1 MFDGII
7 RGAQD
12 LLQNFFWSILQPL
25 IELIK
30 SLVDALI
37 NGVLGLDIFTDNEY
51 ISGAYACAVA
61 IMFLIIPAKIA
72 YELVTAMVKDDDAG
86 LDVHKK
92 MGSAILG
99 IMIAVSLTVGVTTI
113 INPAVKDISQ
123 KILSVNMVTKDASGN
138 EVKNYDVGDS
148 LIKTVLVS
156 FGGMAEGGPYGAS
169 KFMEAYNG
177 QTLNITERYDMD
189 GETDIV
195 DQDAEGEKS
204 AQEEAENPPEDTD
217 MPADAPDQAKEEV
230 KETTKAHKKYDYVW
244 QFGMFMSIVGCAIYV
259 VLLFM
264 LIIQIAVRMIAI
276 GFYYI
281 IGPIC
286 CTSLT
291 NYQNP
296 QMFNVWRNTLL
307 GQWAMNVTQIFLL
320 SLFVGLIDSITK
332 ASASY
337 PIATAALYFG
347 AFSLILSAPNFVQ
360 AMIGG
365 YSAGVMESLNQ
376 IRGGFGMAAGAV
388 GGAVAATIGRKNK
401 ATGHREG
408 GIRGAVMG
416 NKQVDGSKK
425 GGVAG
430 ANMGNKVS
438 MNGIEGRQGGLRGL
452 AFGNDTFKQGK
463 NGETIKERK
472 GGVAHAGRKLTTNF
486 DKAGN
491 KTSQTQNKA
500 LSAFRG
506 STTKSFD
513 AAGNVTSQTQ
523 NRGVVPRGL
532 TSLNNRIRGGTSKSG
547 TNPLQQPKKHPKE
560 GK

>member
-189 GETDIV
+189 GETNIV

-204 AQEEAENPPEDTD
+204 AEEEAENPPEDTV
-217 MPADAPDQAKEEV
+217 MPADAPDQPKEEV

-416 NKQVDGSKK
+416 NKQANGFKK

-491 KTSQTQNKA
+491 KTSQTQNKV

-532 TSLNNRIRGGTSKSG
+532 TSLNNRMRGGTSKSG
-547 TNPLQQPKKHPKE
+547 KNPLQQPKKHPKE